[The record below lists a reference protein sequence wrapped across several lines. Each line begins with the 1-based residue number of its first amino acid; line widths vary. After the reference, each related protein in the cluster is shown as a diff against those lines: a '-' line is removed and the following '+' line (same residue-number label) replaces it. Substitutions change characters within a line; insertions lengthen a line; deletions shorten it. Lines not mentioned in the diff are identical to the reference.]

1 MLCAASFAASLI
13 AGAPAHAEVPLTDP
27 AKTNGWEV
35 TIGGREDAYL
45 SWVFGHTIDAA
56 GVGNVVN
63 PNDKSAVPDRYQLVG
78 PQIGIQGNP
87 TPSGA
92 LGNQVTDTNLST
104 PRIRGGFASSVL
116 TFNVRK
122 QLTPDIKLSVQ
133 QGLWAGIQNALASNF
148 RPYNA
153 AASVDWREQWLQ
165 LEGSWGVLWGGR
177 RAGLYNRGGMKM
189 DWYLMHRQ
197 GVGQPCDVDS
207 AGAAT
212 CGQTGTGSMFPA
224 RQAQIGY
231 ATPDLEGF
239 QLNIA
244 IADPA
249 MIDATWNRTPMPR
262 FETEATYHKVFTG
275 TDELNIWANGL
286 TQVVGRTAEVPPQGL
301 FPGIPADGTV
311 NVWGVG
317 GGAWARFSG
326 FALGGTGW
334 GGKGLGTAWAFGNTA
349 VDDAGVL
356 RTHFGYLAIANY
368 TSPSG
373 FEIAAS
379 YGSANVKETDWD
391 KAPSLCTDDA
401 CRMMYPHKVSVIKE
415 VRGIG
420 GKIAYHIDP
429 VVFSID
435 GMALTYTW
443 WRGEVQKA
451 NVISAGLLT
460 EF

>member
-1 MLCAASFAASLI
+1 LAALTCGTLAR
-13 AGAPAHAEVPLTDP
+13 AEIPLTDP
-27 AKTNGWEV
+27 EKTNGWEV

-45 SWVFGHTIDAA
+45 SWIFGHTINTA
-56 GVGNVVN
+56 GVGNPVD
-63 PNDKSAVPDRYQLVG
+63 PAHPSTDRYLLIG

-92 LGNQVTDTNLST
+92 VASPTDDTNVST
-104 PRIRGGFASSVL
+104 PRVRGGFASSVL

-122 QLTPDIKLSVQ
+122 QLLPNVKLTMQ
-133 QGLWAGIQNALASNF
+133 QSLWAGIQNAQIGGV

-153 AASVDWREQWLQ
+153 SASVDWREQWLQ
-165 LEGSWGVLWGGR
+165 LEGPWGAVWGGR
-177 RAGLYNRGGMKM
+177 RAGLFNRGGMKM
-189 DWYLMHRQ
+189 DWYLMHRE
-197 GVGQPCDVDS
+197 GVGHPCDVDS

-231 ATPDLEGF
+231 ATPDAGGF
-239 QLNIA
+239 QLFMA

-249 MIDATWNRTPMPR
+249 MIDTSWNRTPLPR
-262 FETEATYHKVFTG
+262 FEAEAVFHKTMSG
-275 TDELNIWANGL
+275 TDELNVWANGL
-286 TQVVGRTAEVPPQGL
+286 TQIIGRTAEVAPNPQSGE
-301 FPGIPADGTV
+301 PGIPADVTK

-317 GGAWARFSG
+317 GGAWGRFSG
-326 FALGGTGW
+326 IGLGATAWAGQ
-334 GGKGLGTAWAFGNTA
+334 GLGTAWAFGNTA
-349 VDDAGVL
+349 IDDEGTL
-356 RTHFGYLAIANY
+356 RNHFGYLAIASY
-368 TSPSG
+368 RPG
-373 FEIAAS
+373 DFEIAAS

-391 KAPSLCTDDA
+391 KGPSLCDGDSM
-401 CRMMYPHKVSVIKE
+401 CLMRYPHKVSVIKE

-420 GKIAYHIDP
+420 GKVAYHLDP

-435 GMALTYTW
+435 AMILQYTW

-451 NVISAGLLT
+451 DVVSAGVLT

>member
-1 MLCAASFAASLI
+1 MSAVLVCGAAAQ
-13 AGAPAHAEVPLTDP
+13 AEIPLADP

-35 TIGGREDAYL
+35 TIAGREDAYL

-63 PNDKSAVPDRYQLVG
+63 PGDMSAVPDRYQLVG
-78 PQIGIQGNP
+78 PQINIQGNATP
-87 TPSGA
+87 TGA
-92 LGNQVTDTNLST
+92 FGNQVTDTNLST

-122 QLTPDIKLSVQ
+122 QLTPDIKLSIQ
-133 QGLWAGIQNALASNF
+133 QSLWAGIQNAISSNF

-165 LEGSWGVLWGGR
+165 LEGSWGVMWGGR
-177 RAGLYNRGGMKM
+177 RAGLFNRGGMKM

-197 GVGQPCDVDS
+197 GVGHPCDVDS

-231 ATPDLEGF
+231 ATPDVSGL
-239 QLNIA
+239 QLNLA

-249 MIDATWNRTPMPR
+249 MIDATWNRTPLPR
-262 FETEATYHKVFTG
+262 FEAEATFHKTFSG
-275 TDELNIWANGL
+275 TDELNAWANGL
-286 TQVVGRTAEVPPQGL
+286 TQVVGRTAEVPPLGIQK
-301 FPGIPADGTV
+301 GIPADATV
-311 NVWGVG
+311 NVFGFG
-317 GGAWARFSG
+317 GGAWGRFSG
-326 FALGGTGW
+326 FAIGATGW
-334 GGKGLGTAWAFGNTA
+334 AGKGLGTAWAFGNTA
-349 VDDAGVL
+349 IDDQGTL
-356 RTHFGYLAIANY
+356 RDHFGYLAIANY
-368 TSPSG
+368 RAG
-373 FEIAAS
+373 DVELAAS
-379 YGSANVKETDWD
+379 YGSSNVKETDWD
-391 KAPSLCTDDA
+391 KGPSLCTDDA
-401 CRMMYPHKVSVIKE
+401 CRLQYPHKVSVVKE

-420 GKIAYHIDP
+420 GKLAYHIEP
-429 VVFSID
+429 VVFSVDFLI
-435 GMALTYTW
+435 LNYTW

-451 NVISAGLLT
+451 NVVSAGLLA